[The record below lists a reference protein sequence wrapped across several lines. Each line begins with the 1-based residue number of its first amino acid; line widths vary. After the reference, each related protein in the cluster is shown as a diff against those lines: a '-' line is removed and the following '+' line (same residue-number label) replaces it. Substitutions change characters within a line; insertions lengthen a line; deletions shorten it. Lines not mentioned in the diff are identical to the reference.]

1 VTTVLFLVIEQ
12 VKLFA
17 RLKAHRFA
25 GCDTNFSAGA
35 GVAPNAGLARADIKD
50 SESAQFD
57 ALTFG
62 ESALQSLEHGVDSS
76 LGLIPLQA
84 GALNHLV
91 NDVLFYQGF
100 PPSGELSV
108 LRVIVETFDGIVNA
122 ARVP

>member
-17 RLKAHRFA
+17 GLEAHRFA
-25 GCDTNFSAGA
+25 GRDADFSASA

-50 SESAQFD
+50 AESAQFD
-57 ALTFG
+57 ALAFG
-62 ESALQSLEHGVDSS
+62 ESALESLEHGVDSS

-122 ARVP
+122 PRVP